1 MDVAFI
7 LLRTGVMPSAEA
19 VAREALRYGFKLIPA
34 GDGDGKP
41 LSFTIE
47 GGGPFLAMLIDAPHP
62 DAARTPAGPTAA
74 DAEDIKD
81 CKAHVIVTAMSLKG
95 TVRQRDAQMAG
106 LAAAIAAAS
115 DAVGVQLA
123 HGILFHKAQLY
134 CEMAALALE
143 SGELPAEFAVDIT
156 VASEPGERMSFL
168 THGMPRYGREEFFI
182 TCPVQGKG
190 ALGFIFDMT
199 RWMLTDKQKQLPTGD
214 TVGRSAEEK
223 VVVQRVPNPT
233 GRGGEVI
240 RLDLP

>member
-1 MDVAFI
+1 MDVSFI
-7 LLRTGVMPSAEA
+7 LLRAAVMPSAEA
-19 VAREALRYGFKLIPA
+19 VAREALRYGFKLIP
-34 GDGDGKP
+34 DPVEPGKP

-47 GGGPFLAMLIDAPHP
+47 GSGPFLAMLIDAPHP
-62 DAARTPAGPTAA
+62 DAARAASGPTAA
-74 DAEDIKD
+74 DAEHINA
-81 CKAHVIVTAMSLKG
+81 CKAHFILTAMSLTG
-95 TVRQRDAQMAG
+95 TVRQRDAKMAG
-106 LAAAIAAAS
+106 LTSAVAAAS
-115 DAVGVQLA
+115 EAVGVQLA

-143 SGELPAEFAVDIT
+143 TGELPAEIAVDLTI
-156 VASEPGERMSFL
+156 ASEPGDRMSFL

-190 ALGFIFDMT
+190 ALGFVFEMT

-214 TVGRSAEEK
+214 TVGRTAEEK
-223 VVVQRVPNPT
+223 VIVQRVPNPT